1 MNENEGNDRM
11 LDRRIGGFSASE
23 FFYEAYN
30 KSAL

>member
-23 FFYEAYN
+23 FFYEAY